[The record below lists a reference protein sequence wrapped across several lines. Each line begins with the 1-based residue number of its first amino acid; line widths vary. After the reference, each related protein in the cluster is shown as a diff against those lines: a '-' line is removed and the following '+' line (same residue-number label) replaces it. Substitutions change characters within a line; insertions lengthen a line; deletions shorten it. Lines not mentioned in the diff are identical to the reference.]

1 MAVDGV
7 VGEGE
12 GEGEGEVMP
21 EVDIETIKVHKS

>member
-21 EVDIETIKVHKS
+21 EVDMETIKVHKS